1 MNGGFKDCDG
11 LKDIDISL
19 IKASGAGLHKAFYN
33 KDTSFTVDASL
44 CGQLDNYQLSIDATD
59 ELFNSTI
66 KICYLIVLSKW
77 AIYYFYPNEI
87 FISDIKICYLFVLS
101 KWSIY

>member
-44 CGQLDNYQLSIDATD
+44 CG
-59 ELFNSTI
+59 
-66 KICYLIVLSKW
+66 
-77 AIYYFYPNEI
+77 
-87 FISDIKICYLFVLS
+87 
-101 KWSIY
+101 